1 MTDDKKLR
9 RTRDD
14 KMIAGVCGGLADFFG
29 LDSTLVR
36 VVYTLLTFFT
46 AFAGCL
52 VYLIL
57 WFIMPWD
64 LRKLP
69 TM

>member
-1 MTDDKKLR
+1 MTDEKKLR

-29 LDSTLVR
+29 LDSTLLR
-36 VVYTLLTFFT
+36 IVYTLLTVFT
-46 AFAGCL
+46 VFAGVI

-64 LRKLP
+64 SKKLP
-69 TM
+69 S

>member
-1 MTDDKKLR
+1 MTQEKKLR
-9 RTRDD
+9 RTRGD

-29 LDSTLVR
+29 FDSTLLR
-36 VVYTLLTFFT
+36 IVYTLLTVFT
-46 AFAGCL
+46 VFAGCI

-64 LRKLP
+64 YKKLQS
-69 TM
+69 